1 MYNPNNTKKL
11 VIVNIARA
19 MQDYCSIQPDI
30 DETKMQAAELVAQN
44 IDLVRLIGRENVER
58 CIDPINLEDPPTEA
72 DIALRELVIIAL
84 CYYTYSRLLKMF
96 PGTMTDSGYVVE
108 EGAASKAIL
117 GNTAAEYYT
126 VAETFMKD
134 VMEYLKLEAPAT
146 QSVKDENLTPN
157 IRVFG
162 GREHRASN

>member
-11 VIVNIARA
+11 VIVDIART
-19 MQDYCSIQPDI
+19 MLDFCSIQPDI

-44 IDLVRLIGRENVER
+44 IDLARLIGKENVER
-58 CIDPINLEDPPTEA
+58 CIDPVSLETPPSES
-72 DIALRELVIIAL
+72 DIELRELVIVPL

-108 EGAASKAIL
+108 EGAASKALL

-134 VMEYLKLEAPAT
+134 TIEFLKLENPAT
-146 QSVKDENLTPN
+146 EKVIKTNLTPN
-157 IRVFG
+157 IRTFG
-162 GREHRASN
+162 GNEHRASN